1 MNTVYVNI
9 NIQFA
14 HLEDARNAFGW
25 MKAECDP
32 GWTVLITY
40 PPHSTLRGFQTHF
53 YKLCIVFLLKPSEG
67 TNKKTRKGLP
77 CILAQLIN
85 YL

>member
-40 PPHSTLRGFQTHF
+40 PPHGTPRGFQTHF
-53 YKLCIVFLLKPSEG
+53 YKLCIVFLFKPSEG